1 MTSLNLSTI
10 RPIFSN
16 WRIIAALTKREI
28 LGRYQGSI
36 LGLFWSFLNPLVMLI
51 VYTFVFS
58 VVFKARWNQESDSQI
73 EFAIILFIGLMV
85 YNLISETLLKS
96 SNLIVSNTNF
106 VKKVVF
112 PLEILSIITV
122 LSALFHL
129 AISFLVWLLVYIIFY
144 GTPHY
149 SIIFFPIILIPLSL
163 FALGAS
169 WCLSALGVYF
179 RDLGQIIAL
188 ITTMLMF
195 LSPIFYPVTALPVSF
210 QIILNLNP
218 LTFLIEQAR
227 SLLME
232 GQHPDWAVLT
242 LTTLGSLIIS
252 YLGLLFFKK
261 VKSGFADVL

>member
-1 MTSLNLSTI
+1 
-10 RPIFSN
+10 
-16 WRIIAALTKREI
+16 
-28 LGRYQGSI
+28 
-36 LGLFWSFLNPLVMLI
+36 MLI

-58 VVFKARWNQESDSQI
+58 VVFKARWNQESDSKI

-85 YNLISETLLKS
+85 YNLIAETLLKS

-106 VKKVVF
+106 VKKIVF

-122 LSALFHL
+122 LAALFHL

-149 SIIFFPIILIPLSL
+149 SIIFFPIILIPLCL

-169 WCLSALGVYF
+169 WCLSALGVYL

-195 LSPIFYPVTALPVSF
+195 LSPIFYPITALPVNF
-210 QIILNLNP
+210 QTILNLNP

-227 SLLME
+227 SILME
-232 GQHPDWAVLT
+232 GQHPNWEVLS
-242 LTTLGSLIIS
+242 LTTLGSLMIS
-252 YLGLLFFKK
+252 YLGLLFFKR